1 MTLRVLYQ
9 ATRAWS
15 APGSVVPALLGTA
28 LAARGY
34 AAGGHG
40 AFDALALALVVAGAV
55 LANFGANV
63 INDYFD
69 FVQGVDTKPEHGSG
83 VLTGRLM
90 TQRQVLGFSA
100 ALFGGAA
107 VCGAFFLRRDASFVV
122 PLALIGFACAVLY
135 PACLKK
141 YAMGDVLLTVAFGGC
156 ITLGAYGV
164 QVHSLSVHQGLLV
177 ALYAVPLSLLMD
189 SALHAGNMQNGP
201 DDRAAGVWTVAN
213 LLPQPAAL
221 AVYGVLL
228 FGPLVFVVLGVLLHF
243 LPFWSLLALLPAP
256 LLVKAYRTINYHL
269 IFQAH
274 LIFGVLYTASLLL
287 A

>member
-1 MTLRVLYQ
+1 MSPAILFQ

-15 APGSVVPALLGTA
+15 APGSAIPALLGTA

-34 AAGGHG
+34 ACGGHG
-40 AFDALALALVVAGAV
+40 AFNGLSLVLVVVGAV

-63 INDYFD
+63 FNDYFD

-83 VLTGRLM
+83 VLTGGLM
-90 TQRQVLGFSA
+90 TPRQALGFGA
-100 ALFGGAA
+100 ALFGVAA
-107 VCGAFFLRRDASFVV
+107 ACGAFFLRRDAAIVV

-141 YAMGDVLLTVAFGGC
+141 YALGDVLLTVGFGGC
-156 ITLGAYGV
+156 VTLGAYAV

-177 ALYAVPLSLLMD
+177 VLYAVPLALLLD
-189 SALHAGNMQNGP
+189 SALHAGNLQNGP
-201 DDRAAGVWTVAN
+201 DDQAAGVRTVAN
-213 LLPQPAAL
+213 LLPLSAGM

-228 FGPLVFVVLGVLLHF
+228 FGPLVFVVLGVLLRF
-243 LPFWSLLALLPAP
+243 LPLWSLLSLLPAP
-256 LLVKAYRTINYHL
+256 LLVKAYRTINYHF

-274 LIFGVLYTASLLL
+274 LVFGVLYTASLLL